1 MNFYA
6 RRVTRPADLPSI
18 DCMRPGTFHF
28 VSKDVIISHLS
39 RINANWT
46 LEGFRA
52 AYSKYHYD
60 DAGAIVYGTTTFIRG
75 TEAAPP
81 HQTYQVK
88 DAAAFV
94 RYLMKG
100 NHKESVKLCIM
111 YHFDQASFT
120 RIAADNGA
128 LVVSQRE
135 LFSTKIY
142 PRVVSQYNMTTAATL
157 LHHTPQHASFW
168 SYRSHK

>member
-1 MNFYA
+1 MIFSLDRSDTNMNFYA

-28 VSKDVIISHLS
+28 VSKEVIISHLS

-46 LEGFRA
+46 LKDFRA
-52 AYSKYHYD
+52 AYSKYHYE

-94 RYLMKG
+94 RYSASCLRCLYSKI
-100 NHKESVKLCIM
+100 SVAVI
-111 YHFDQASFT
+111 D
-120 RIAADNGA
+120 
-128 LVVSQRE
+128 E
-135 LFSTKIY
+135 
-142 PRVVSQYNMTTAATL
+142 AATSAG
-157 LHHTPQHASFW
+157 T
-168 SYRSHK
+168 RT